1 MTDMY
6 VIPVGDDGDVKR
18 GFIVV
23 SLPRSTTGLHIVSYS
38 PAREQAMALD
48 LSRERALEL
57 TNRLMSLLRY
67 P

>member
-1 MTDMY
+1 MY
-6 VIPVGDDGDVKR
+6 LIPLNDDNDSEE

-23 SLPRSTTGLHIVSYS
+23 SLPRSTAGLHIVSYS
-38 PAREQAMALD
+38 PAREQATALE